1 MPAKH
6 CSPEIFQSGTERT
19 VFLKIAFERSSQ
31 TKKRSLRAASVFHT
45 RTVFGNML
53 LKSKKEVCGEVYKQR
68 WPLTENKKC
77 EAEKGKWD
85 FCRLLIHLNQ
95 PSKMPKYKADLYFCL
110 WLVSYPCLF
119 MCMTLLRLGA
129 NKHSGSTWFASDLL
143 VIEETHSQ
151 SLLEIQ
157 RIIIINDKKV
167 QLLLIFC

>member
-19 VFLKIAFERSSQ
+19 GFLKIAFERSSQ

-53 LKSKKEVCGEVYKQR
+53 LNSKKEVCGDVYKQR
-68 WPLTENKKC
+68 WPLTENEKLWSR
-77 EAEKGKWD
+77 KGKVGFLQTFD
-85 FCRLLIHLNQ
+85 PFEPAKQ
-95 PSKMPKYKADLYFCL
+95 DAQYKAHWYFCL

-151 SLLEIQ
+151 SLIEIQ

>member
-53 LKSKKEVCGEVYKQR
+53 LNSKSVWGCLQAKMATDRKKMWSR
-68 WPLTENKKC
+68 
-77 EAEKGKWD
+77 KGKVGFLQTFD
-85 FCRLLIHLNQ
+85 PFEPAKQ
-95 PSKMPKYKADLYFCL
+95 DAQYKAHWYFCL

-143 VIEETHSQ
+143 VIEETHPQ
-151 SLLEIQ
+151 SLIEIQ